1 MTRIRSI
8 VLALILLSG
17 GISVFWGVSIANN
30 GNEWADFRIVYNAT
44 RCLLE
49 GHNPYK
55 ASELEDVYR
64 REGGEHLWE
73 PIEIRRGEL
82 ACLHMPTTFLIAAPF
97 AMLPWG
103 SAHLLWLILTA
114 GVFLLATFSMWGIG
128 ARYAPGIS
136 LALTCILL
144 IDSEAIFVSGNVAG
158 IAVGLCVL
166 AVWCFLR
173 ERFVFAGIVCLA
185 ISLALKPHDAGVIW
199 LYFLLAGGVYRKRAL
214 QTLLV
219 TIVLA
224 LPAILWVSYAVPQWT
239 HDLHSNL
246 QEAAGPSGLCN
257 PTPTAVNFDS
267 PDKIIDLQSVISVF
281 GDDPH
286 FYNPFS
292 YLICGALLLVWVT
305 TTLRSRFSQPNAWL
319 ALAALA
325 ALSMLPVYHRQHD
338 AKLLLLTVPA
348 CALLWSEGGAIGWF
362 ALVLNGAGILLTGGI
377 SSEALIL
384 FRESL
389 HINSDGLPGKLLTV
403 VLSRPLPLIL
413 LMMAV
418 FYLWVY
424 LRRTA
429 AERESSMA
437 ENTST

>member
-1 MTRIRSI
+1 
-8 VLALILLSG
+8 VLGLVALAW
-17 GISVFWGVSIANN
+17 VTPIA
-30 GNEWADFRIVYNAT
+30 
-44 RCLLE
+44 
-49 GHNPYK
+49 
-55 ASELEDVYR
+55 
-64 REGGEHLWE
+64 
-73 PIEIRRGEL
+73 
-82 ACLHMPTTFLIAAPF
+82 
-97 AMLPWG
+97 
-103 SAHLLWLILTA
+103 
-114 GVFLLATFSMWGIG
+114 
-128 ARYAPGIS
+128 
-136 LALTCILL
+136 
-144 IDSEAIFVSGNVAG
+144 
-158 IAVGLCVL
+158 
-166 AVWCFLR
+166 
-173 ERFVFAGIVCLA
+173 
-185 ISLALKPHDAGVIW
+185 PHW
-199 LYFLLAGGVYRKRAL
+199 M
-214 QTLLV
+214 QE
-219 TIVLA
+219 
-224 LPAILWVSYAVPQWT
+224 
-239 HDLHSNL
+239 LHSN
-246 QEAAGPSGLCN
+246 QQASSARGSINDPGPASI
-257 PTPTAVNFDS
+257 NFRI
-267 PDKIIDLQSVISVF
+267 PDMIVDLQSVVSVF
-281 GDDPH
+281 RDDPRI
-286 FYNPFS
+286 YNPFS
-292 YLICGALLLVWVT
+292 YLICGALLLMWVT